1 MRRWFLVIGLLLV
14 AIISAFVVFSITGVI
29 DTPALVW
36 NAAQSIS
43 WLKPHAATYSRGLD
57 VEGWM
62 DEQQREIDRQLTE
75 LRQSEEALQQLQTQ
89 LDQRSQLL
97 DQREQNLNE
106 REETLQKELTERRNI
121 QRLAEI
127 YTEMPVE
134 EAARIL
140 EKMEQQ
146 LVLDILVEMDMR
158 DAADIL
164 TMFPTNLAVSLTK
177 QMGRAD

>member
-1 MRRWFLVIGLLLV
+1 MLFRSGNTVRRWFLVIGLLLV

-62 DEQQREIDRQLTE
+62 DEQQREIDRQLAE

-106 REETLQKELTERRNI
+106 VGADTRTES
-121 QRLAEI
+121 
-127 YTEMPVE
+127 P
-134 EAARIL
+134 AASASMASR
-140 EKMEQQ
+140 
-146 LVLDILVEMDMR
+146 
-158 DAADIL
+158 
-164 TMFPTNLAVSLTK
+164 
-177 QMGRAD
+177 